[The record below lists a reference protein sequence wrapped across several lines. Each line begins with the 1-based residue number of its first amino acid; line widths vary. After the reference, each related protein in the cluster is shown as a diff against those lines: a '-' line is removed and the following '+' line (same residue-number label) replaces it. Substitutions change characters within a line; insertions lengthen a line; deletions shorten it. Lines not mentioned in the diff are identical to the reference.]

1 MFTVPAAEPGS
12 KSTANRAAGVQPNRA
27 SRSRKLR
34 TATTYGVMAL
44 ALGALVAGCSSN
56 SAPPAT
62 MATDTSNNVQFTA
75 CQPTTCSGT
84 LDGNPYEIVMP
95 TKWNGSLLI
104 YSQDTPALSATAAKY
119 KPVAE
124 VAPGWATQNHAISD
138 LLLAQG
144 YALAGAATQ
153 SAGWQVNQ
161 QVEAA
166 IKLREH
172 FASAV
177 GTPNRIYTWGESSGA
192 LASVVLAQN
201 NDWVNGAA
209 PLCGLLA
216 GINPN
221 YDIALDAA
229 FAVKTLLAPGLKLS
243 DYKSAAEANDAYKTA
258 TAAVA
263 AAAKDK
269 YGPGGVKLNVIAAVA
284 VVPIKTAT
292 NSGSGMNGS
301 TVTLSENLMPI
312 LARSTAGRYQ
322 IEQQFHGNPSTNVGT
337 DYAARVTPGQTAK
350 LDIYSKGAMAKYLK
364 VLANAKRVAAN
375 ATAREAAGASA
386 AISGNVRVPT
396 ATLHTEFD
404 ANAIVQND
412 SAYAAA
418 AIKAGADQ
426 TRLLKINVT
435 SPPKSYPD
443 KGAVPYGAGHCNF
456 TPQSVV
462 GAMAVVNDQV
472 RDGIYPTAANTARL
486 MGPESG
492 LDSTYRLQPWPVG
505 PDNAS

>member
-1 MFTVPAAEPGS
+1 MFTVSGAKPRSESTQGRAELVKSQPAGRTRRPH
-12 KSTANRAAGVQPNRA
+12 T
-27 SRSRKLR
+27 
-34 TATTYGVMAL
+34 TATCAVVAL
-44 ALGALVAGCSSN
+44 AFGALVTGCSSS

-62 MATDTSNNVQFTA
+62 SATDTSNNVQFTA
-75 CQPTTCSGT
+75 CQPTTCSGA

-95 TKWNGSLLI
+95 AKWNGSLLI
-104 YSQDTPALSATAAKY
+104 YSQDTPALSPTAVKY

-153 SAGWQVNQ
+153 AAGWQVSQ

-177 GTPNRIYTWGESSGA
+177 GTPNRIYTWGESTGA
-192 LASVVLAQN
+192 LASVVLAQQ
-201 NDWVNGAA
+201 NDWVNGSA

-221 YDIALDAA
+221 YDLALDAA

-258 TAAVA
+258 MAAVA

-269 YGPGGVKLNVIAAVA
+269 YGQGGVKLNVIAAAA
-284 VVPIKTAT
+284 VVPMKTAI
-292 NSGSGMNGS
+292 NSGSGMSGS
-301 TVTLSENLMPI
+301 TVTVPENLMPI
-312 LARSTAGRYQ
+312 LARSTVGRYQ
-322 IEQQFHGNPSTNVGT
+322 VEQQFHGNPSTNVGT
-337 DYAARVTPGQTAK
+337 DYAARVTPAQTAK
-350 LDIYSKGAMAKYLK
+350 LDIYSKGAMAKYLA
-364 VLANAKRVAAN
+364 VLAKAKRVAAN
-375 ATAREAAGASA
+375 ATARDAAATSGA
-386 AISGNVRVPT
+386 ITGNVRVPT
-396 ATLHTEFD
+396 ATLHTEYD
-404 ANAIVQND
+404 ATAIVQND

-418 AIKAGADQ
+418 AIKAGTDQ
-426 TRLLKINVT
+426 SRLLKVNIT
-435 SPPKSYPD
+435 SPPTSYPE

-462 GAMAVVNDQV
+462 GTLAVVNDQV
-472 RDGIYPTAANTARL
+472 RDGIYPTAANTTRL

-492 LDSTYRLQPWPVG
+492 LNPTFRLQPWPPG
-505 PDNAS
+505 PTA